1 MLLRTLDHTIAATL
15 RSLPALRGKAQLGL
29 AWKDLRERRRPLEGA
44 WDLRLADGSPVSLP
58 RGSRMTWTV
67 ASTGDWDVPLIEFVS
82 RYVAPH
88 TLVLDVG
95 ASLGL
100 WSLPLGRI
108 ARDRSSLLWAFE
120 PDPRNIAWLTANV
133 QRNHLTDVIEVHSCA
148 LGSRAGTG
156 RLGHREPGG
165 GNAALRR
172 EAVPETVDVRV
183 ARLDDLDLPRR
194 VSFMKIDVEGFELE
208 VLRGAQNMIERDRP
222 VIYGEFSAGWL
233 QERGE
238 DVAAHLGSLS
248 ARGYDVFAIE
258 ARRTAP
264 WRARDGASLRRL
276 DARAAA
282 GTENLLLVPRP
293 LNA

>member
-15 RSLPALRGKAQLGL
+15 RSLPAVRGKAQLGL
-29 AWKDLRERRRPLEGA
+29 AWKALRERRRPLDGA
-44 WDLRLADGSPVSLP
+44 WDLRLADGSLVSLP

-67 ASTGDWDVPLIEFVS
+67 ASTGDWDLPVIEFVE
-82 RYVAPH
+82 RYIAPQ

-120 PDPRNIAWLTANV
+120 PDPRNIAWLKDNV
-133 QRNHLTDVIEVHSCA
+133 QRNGLTDVIEVHPCA
-148 LGSRAGTG
+148 LGSQPAIG

-165 GNAALRR
+165 GNAALRG
-172 EAVPETVDVRV
+172 EAAPESVDVKV
-183 ARLDDLDLPRR
+183 ARLDDLDIPRR
-194 VSFMKIDVEGFELE
+194 ISFMKLDVEGFELE

-222 VIYGEFSAGWL
+222 VIFGEFSAGWL
-233 QERGE
+233 RTRGE
-238 DVAAHLGSLS
+238 DLATHLASLS
-248 ARGYDVFAIE
+248 SRGYDVFAIE

-264 WRARDGASLRRL
+264 WRARDVTSLRRL
-276 DARAAA
+276 DPQATA
-282 GTENLLLVPRP
+282 GTENLLLVPR
-293 LNA
+293 AVSA